1 MNMKRLTVI
10 AVTTAAGVAAATL
23 ALESGGGSATAAGST
38 PATATAGVVRTTLA
52 SRQQVAGTLERAG
65 SYTLVSQQSTFTSQQ
80 SAGTLTWLPAPGAV
94 IARGQILYRVDGQP
108 VRLLYGVQ
116 SAWRTLEL
124 GVADG
129 TDVLQLKRNWKAL
142 GFTAYG
148 ALTVNDDFDSAT
160 AVAVEEWQR
169 AQGVAQTGVLTFG
182 SVAFLPGAVR
192 VNDQRALAGAPAQF
206 GTPLLD
212 LTSTDLVVSVALD
225 PSLRQLVRVGDAVQ
239 IQLPQGQTTGG
250 RVSEIGAATTAA
262 SGQAAAAGSSSAS
275 ADGSGQ
281 GAGGSSSQDASG
293 SSAQGSPGSPAT
305 VPVTVSLDRPGDA
318 RGLDQVPVEVA
329 ITDTVHR
336 NVLAVPVGALLALA
350 QGGYAVAVEDNGT
363 RTLIAVTPGVFDGS
377 LVQVSSSRL
386 QAGMRVEVPSS

>member
-65 SYTLVSQQSTFTSQQ
+65 SYTLVSQQSTGTAQQ

-129 TDVLQLKRNWKAL
+129 TDVLQLKRNLKAL

-160 AVAVEEWQR
+160 AVAVEQWQR

-182 SVAFLPGAVR
+182 SIAFLPGAVR
-192 VNDQRALAGAPAQF
+192 VNDQRALAGAPAQL

-225 PSLRQLVRVGDAVQ
+225 PSLRQLVRVGDGVQ
-239 IQLPQGQTTGG
+239 IQLPEGQTTGG
-250 RVSEIGAATTAA
+250 RVSQIGAATTAA
-262 SGQAAAAGSSSAS
+262 GGPAPSAGSSSAS

-281 GAGGSSSQDASG
+281 GAGGSN
-293 SSAQGSPGSPAT
+293 AQGGAGPSAT
-305 VPVTVSLDRPGDA
+305 VPMTVSLDRPGDA

-329 ITDTVHR
+329 ITDSVHR

-350 QGGYAVAVEDNGT
+350 QGGYAVAVEDHGT

-377 LVQVSSSRL
+377 LVEIGSSRL